1 MKPFLLSCL
10 SLFLFFSCSESEDT
24 QLQPNQINISGKL
37 FAPNNLDPISNAK
50 VEAFKGATLTGN
62 TATNNKGE
70 YTISLPEGSYKLV
83 LSKGLFSTQQEITVT
98 TDATLDNYKLDIL
111 PKIGVVTGNYDTIEN
126 ILYDIG
132 LVNPITGAPLF
143 DIIEGVNTN
152 RISYQSTPKHASHAL
167 SQNKSAVLN
176 TQLSPNVAFDFS
188 DLISD
193 PALLATYDII
203 FLNCGLNEG
212 FMSDDVNLLN
222 YVTNGGFLYAT
233 DWASGYLDSIT
244 NSGTNY
250 LTFLDP
256 EKSGISLTTNA
267 TILNGDL
274 NAWLLLNFGIT
285 IDDNI
290 EIDEFLNS
298 WQVVD
303 SYDANTCISWLN
315 GTVTYNTN
323 AGEITANKDLAFT
336 FAVGSGAVFYSSFH
350 TENTDQGFSDVDRI
364 MEYLVFEMSDI
375 E

>member
-10 SLFLFFSCSESEDT
+10 SVFLFFSCSESEDT

-37 FAPNNLDPISNAK
+37 FAPNNLDPISNGK
-50 VEAFKGATLTGN
+50 VEAFNGTTLKGN

-70 YTISLPEGSYKLV
+70 YTISLPEGTYKLV
-83 LSKGLFSTQQEITVT
+83 LSKGLFSTEREITVT

-152 RISYQSTPKHASHAL
+152 RIPYQSTPKHDTHAS
-167 SQNKSAVLN
+167 SQNKNTVQNIQLN
-176 TQLSPNVAFDFS
+176 PNVTFDFS

-203 FLNCGLNEG
+203 FLNCGLTEG
-212 FMSDDVNLLN
+212 FVSDDANLLN

-274 NAWLLLNFGIT
+274 NAWLFLNFGIT

-315 GTVTYNTN
+315 GPVTYNTN